1 MTFTTRQ
8 KQIAAG
14 SALAILIII
23 VMVMCG
29 K

>member
-8 KQIAAG
+8 KQIAFG
-14 SALAILIII
+14 SVLVLVVMI
-23 VMVMCG
+23 VVVMCG